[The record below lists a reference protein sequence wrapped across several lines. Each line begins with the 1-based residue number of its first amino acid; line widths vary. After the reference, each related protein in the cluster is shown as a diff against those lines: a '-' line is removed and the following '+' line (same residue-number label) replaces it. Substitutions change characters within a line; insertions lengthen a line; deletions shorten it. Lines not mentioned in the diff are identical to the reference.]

1 MKSQHPDLT
10 NIVTT
15 YMLKQYFV
23 NTLLFFIFKTMKTI
37 IRSLDDAFCLFYP
50 RLCLACELK
59 HLPPNQII
67 CTSCEYQL
75 PRTDFHLFIENEFTK
90 KFWGRINIHTAASL
104 FYFYKKSKT
113 QHLIHNLKYKGKK
126 DVGVALG
133 KMLGRTL
140 KDSSPYQDID
150 LIVPIPLHLKRE
162 IQRGYNQSA
171 VFAQGLS
178 EVMNIPWSSDVLLR
192 TSYTQSQTKKSRLE
206 RFENVIQ
213 AFEIRKPQ
221 LIENYHILLV
231 DDVLTTGA
239 TLEAGAIKL
248 LEVKGVKVSMATI
261 AFAKND

>member
-1 MKSQHPDLT
+1 
-10 NIVTT
+10 
-15 YMLKQYFV
+15 
-23 NTLLFFIFKTMKTI
+23 MKTI

-50 RLCLACELK
+50 RLCLACETK

-67 CTSCEYQL
+67 CNSCEFQL
-75 PRTDFHLFIENEFTK
+75 PRTDFHLYPENEFTK
-90 KFWGRINIHTAASL
+90 KFWGRINLNTATSL

-113 QHLIHNLKYKGKK
+113 QNLIHNLKYKGKK
-126 DVGVALG
+126 EVGVILG

-140 KDSSPYQDID
+140 IKSPLYQDID
-150 LIVPIPLHLKRE
+150 FIIPIPLHLKRE
-162 IQRGYNQSA
+162 IQRGYNQSS

-178 EVMNIPWSSDVLLR
+178 EVMNIPWSADVLLR

-206 RFENVIQ
+206 RFENVVQ
-213 AFEIRKPQ
+213 AFEINKPR
-221 LIENYHILLV
+221 LIEGQHILLV